1 MLITYTFIIF
11 FLLCLFI
18 YIGLITSSTI
28 KDNTLYM
35 VFWFSY
41 IVVSFGIINLIML
54 SFFWGAIQ
62 HKSGPPGPRGL
73 KGDMGDTGNKGNC
86 GEVCRTKQCNKD
98 ILDAINELYK
108 DIKKDKKANITNEFI
123 LNKVKQMCH
132 SKEYEVTAPI
142 KGPNNLHEYMINI
155 WKDWI
160 RLIYNNNGDKFL
172 RSKFADIYNYSWLN
186 NNNPVIEMEKY
197 DIFNWG
203 LSQLFKGIGIGVCQ
217 YVERNNYFP
226 SYHKKEID
234 FIETNCYEIESG
246 NIQFDYSRN
255 RNEKMAVFTPKKYV
269 YQNEVYYPI
278 SQIVVKFDNISQ
290 IYQDITKKYYK
301 YKNNIIDNFSITVS
315 KIRNLNNNDNIR
327 NVVLYSNNNFTGEKK
342 RLKLVKNENFSM
354 IINSIEVPEG
364 FTVFIFNNHN
374 YSGNKMRFDG
384 SQKTKYNNLNNFN
397 VKSIIITLT
406 NLGLGPA
413 RASILLTGNILKK
426 PIDYQ
431 LIWTNSYF
439 KGVILAKHYLYDCN
453 NVFHHYRNEGYY
465 QVDGNPNISNDDLSA
480 VIVSAGYEIII
491 YENYGS
497 GNTLHIKG
505 PALVNITSLNDEISS
520 WRIIK
525 NSSNTTF
532 QELSIWRPIAP
543 KGFVCLSD
551 LFVKGYN
558 RPSISEPEI
567 MCVREDIVEL
577 YNVPVKEKPNIAGFV
592 YEYPYRDKHKGW
604 EKPLFSHIGLYNVSS
619 FNDNKY
625 PNLHYQIPNDD
636 VDSIKVLPGF
646 EITLY
651 EHINGEGFNR
661 KFKQG
666 NHELKNTP
674 LFNGVSSIKIDYI
687 GNKNIDNKNPNTLF
701 ESKFEDYFKKTVCKF
716 YSNMIRHDKKSFFT
730 ILGYIDSL
738 SGKCNNSNLFG
749 SFRVEKGT
757 SSLMYNRRNNIPSTS
772 TFYKLNLGE
781 NQKYITQ
788 VRNTDFFKNTNN
800 LEQKKNPMSSE
811 MYSELGIGWHGDPV
825 REPKYSIFT
834 YLNMMPESIISHR
847 ASDRK
852 YYITH
857 SGKLKFEEKEIDG
870 KKIKQTVPENSYVIL
885 KYNIDSER
893 YDLALSV
900 NKNNDSINIKEG
912 SKVDDRQLWKVEF
925 LGKDNKNEFR
935 LKSKLT
941 KKYLKLDISKN
952 LRGKIKEL
960 QTVHKGINSNPDE
973 KTIFHNNKSAYGP
986 SLDIL
991 RNYGTTKKDK
1001 IVKNNQTPRRYIQ
1014 GIYDPK
1020 NN

>member
-1 MLITYTFIIF
+1 M
-11 FLLCLFI
+11 LCLFI
-18 YIGLITSSTI
+18 YTGLITSSTI

-41 IVVSFGIINLIML
+41 IVVSFGVINVIML

-123 LNKVKQMCH
+123 LTKVKQMCH

-186 NNNPVIEMEKY
+186 NNNPVTEMEKY
-197 DIFNWG
+197 DIFHWG

-217 YVERNNYFP
+217 HVEDNNYFP

-234 FIETNCYEIESG
+234 VIETNCYELESAK
-246 NIQFDYSRN
+246 IQFDYSMN
-255 RNEKMAVFTPKKYV
+255 RNQKIAVFTPKKYV

-278 SQIVVKFDNISQ
+278 SQIVVKFDNYTQ
-290 IYQDITKKYYK
+290 IYQDISKKYYK
-301 YKNNIIDNFSITVS
+301 YKNKIIDNFSTTVS
-315 KIRNLNNNDNIR
+315 KIRNLNNNIDKN
-327 NVVLYSNNNFTGEKK
+327 NVKDVVLHTNNNFTGEKK
-342 RLKLVKNENFSM
+342 NFKLVKYDYFNM

-364 FTVFIFNNHN
+364 LTVFIFENNS
-374 YSGNKMRFDG
+374 YRGKKMRFDG
-384 SQKTKYNNLNNFN
+384 SQKTKYNNLNNFH

-413 RASILLTGNILKK
+413 RTSILLTGNILKK

-431 LIWTNSYF
+431 LIWNNSHYN
-439 KGVILAKHYLYDCN
+439 GVILAKHFLYDCD
-453 NVFHHYRNEGYY
+453 NVFHYYKDEGYH

-480 VIVSAGYEIII
+480 VIVSEGYEIII
-491 YENYGS
+491 YEHYGS
-497 GNTLHIKG
+497 GHALHIKG
-505 PALVNITSLNDEISS
+505 PAIANLHSLNDEISS

-525 NSSNTTF
+525 NNSINTF
-532 QELSIWRPIAP
+532 QELSIWRPVAP

-558 RPSISEPEI
+558 KPSISDPEI
-567 MCVREDIVEL
+567 MCVREDLAEL
-577 YNVPVKEKPNIAGFV
+577 YNAPVKEKPNIAGHV
-592 YEYPYRDKHKGW
+592 YEYFYWEKHKGW
-604 EKPLFSHIGLYNVSS
+604 EKPVYSHLGLYNVSNL
-619 FNDNKY
+619 NDKNY
-625 PNLHYQIPNDD
+625 PNLHNNIPNDD
-636 VDSIKVLPGF
+636 VDAIKVQPGF

-651 EHINGEGFNR
+651 QHKNGEGYN
-661 KFKQG
+661 KKYGQG
-666 NHELKNTP
+666 AHNLNNTP
-674 LFNGVSSIKIDYI
+674 LHNGVSSIKVDYI
-687 GNKNIDNKNPNTLF
+687 ANKKIDNKNPNSLF
-701 ESKFEDYFKKTVCKF
+701 ESKFEDYFKNNVCKF
-716 YSNMIRHDKKSFFT
+716 YNDKVKNDKNSFFT

-757 SSLMYNRRNNIPSTS
+757 SSLIYNRRNNIPSTS
-772 TFYKLNLGE
+772 TFYKLNID
-781 NQKYITQ
+781 NTQKKIRN
-788 VRNTDFFKNTNN
+788 VRNTDILKSKEDFTKT
-800 LEQKKNPMSSE
+800 KNPMTTE
-811 MYSELGIGWHGDPV
+811 IYSELGIGWHGDPI

-847 ASDRK
+847 SSDRK

-857 SGKLKFEEKEIDG
+857 SGKLKLEEKEIDG
-870 KKIKQTVPENSYVIL
+870 KKIKQTVPENSYLIL

-893 YDLALSV
+893 YDLALAV
-900 NKNNDSINIKEG
+900 NKNNDSINIVEG
-912 SKVDDRQLWKVEF
+912 SKVDDRQLWEVEF
-925 LGKDNKNEFR
+925 LSKDNKNEFR
-935 LKSKLT
+935 LKSKFT

-952 LRGKIKEL
+952 LRGKIIEI

-991 RNYGTTKKDK
+991 RKYGSTEKDK
-1001 IVKNNQTPRRYIQ
+1001 IVKNNQMPRRFIQ